1 MLKVNL
7 LPQELRPRI
16 VVNLDSSLLVMV
28 VVVVSLSTL
37 ALLTVTAKLQKAQG
51 VVVTLQADADA
62 QTKRIEELRGMETK
76 IDASATPIQALI
88 ANRKTWNPFLKELT
102 YIMPNDV
109 WLSKLLVKSDAK
121 DVDMQLWGLAP
132 SQKAMNRFLGR
143 MERAPSFQK
152 VKMNAASLRE
162 DFTPA
167 LYTFDFSVPA
177 MYGSKPARTI
187 AGQDGK

>member
-16 VVNLDSSLLVMV
+16 VLNLDKTLLFLFLS
-28 VVVVSLSTL
+28 VVSISALG
-37 ALLTVTAKLQKAQG
+37 LLTVTAKLKKAQNQ
-51 VVVTLQADADA
+51 VAVLQADADA
-62 QTKRIEELRGMETK
+62 QNKRIEELRSQETK
-76 IDASATPIQALI
+76 IDASATPTQALI

-109 WLSKLLVKSDAK
+109 WLTKLLVKSDSK
-121 DVDMQLWGLAP
+121 DIDMQLWGLAP

-143 MERAPSFQK
+143 MERAPSFQH

-167 LYTFDFSVPA
+167 LYTFDFSVPS
-177 MYGSKPARTI
+177 MYGTKAARTI